1 MAKIMYKYLPVSVFD
16 VDKIGK
22 IGIRNKQNHAG
33 QSSRCTYSPFSPQI
47 AEWCMEYFLRD
58 TTTIFDPF
66 AGWGERHV
74 AAKNFEKVYIGYD
87 ISPHAIEFAKKHY
100 NVYNILANSM
110 TEEIPPHDGLIT
122 CPPYWN
128 LEKYG
133 ADNGLDRLKKW
144 EDFLAQYETVWK
156 RTCEKA
162 LPGSRYCIMVGD
174 WRKKNIFYDF
184 TYQTEKIME
193 KCGMRV
199 FDKVVLSQKKIYPI
213 KLHMPQA
220 KRLGYTVK
228 VHQTLLVYEKP

>member
-1 MAKIMYKYLPVSVFD
+1 MSNIKYKYLPVSVFD
-16 VDKIGK
+16 IEKIGK

-33 QSSRCTYSPFSPQI
+33 QSSRSSYSPFSPQI

-74 AAKNFEKVYIGYD
+74 AAKNFNKVYIGYD
-87 ISPHAIEFAKKHY
+87 ISNDAIDFAKTHY
-100 NVYNILANSM
+100 NVNNILANSM
-110 TEEIPPHDGLIT
+110 TEEIPDHDGLLT

-133 ADNGLDRLKKW
+133 SKNGLDRLKKW
-144 EDFLAQYETVWK
+144 EDFLEQYERVWK

-162 LPGSRYCIMVGD
+162 LPGSKYCIMVGD

-184 TYQTEKIME
+184 TYQTQKIME
-193 KCGMRV
+193 KCGMKV
-199 FDKVVLSQKKIYPI
+199 FDKVCLSQKKIYPI

-220 KRLGYTVK
+220 KRFGYTVK
-228 VHQTLLVYEKP
+228 VHQTLLVYQKP